1 VAGPQLLV
9 YRRVNPLLDLNAR
22 PIIAHRGASGSAPEN
37 TIPAFRLALEQGA
50 DAIELDVR
58 LTADGIPVVLHD
70 ARLDRT
76 TGRRALLRQLTL
88 TELGALDAGATF
100 TPDRGRTYPFRGA
113 GITIPTLQEV
123 LRAFPEVP
131 FLVELKEVEAQAP
144 VRQVVVDEQATDR
157 CLLASEH
164 HAALEVFSGPT
175 FAVAASG
182 REIGLLYRATLL
194 RRVPSKVSYR
204 ALSVPERH
212 RGLRV
217 PTRSFIA
224 AARRLGCPVHV
235 WTVNDPAAARRLW
248 DDGVAGIV
256 TNFPG
261 RLVASRQS

>member
-1 VAGPQLLV
+1 VP
-9 YRRVNPLLDLNAR
+9 VNPLLDLDVR

-37 TIPAFRLALEQGA
+37 TMPAFELAIEHGA
-50 DAIELDVR
+50 NAIELDVR
-58 LTADGIPVVLHD
+58 LTGDGIPVVLHD

-76 TGRRALLRQLTL
+76 TGRRALLRELPL
-88 TELGALDAGATF
+88 SELGSVDAGANF
-100 TPDRGRTYPFRGA
+100 TTDRGRTYPFRGT
-113 GITIPTLQEV
+113 GIRIPTLSDV

-131 FLVELKEVEAQAP
+131 FVVEIKEVDAQES
-144 VRQVVVDEQATDR
+144 VRQVVLGQQAADR

-164 HAALEVFSGPT
+164 HEALELFRKPP

-182 REIGLLYRATLL
+182 REIGSLYRATLL
-194 RRVPSKVSYR
+194 RRLPSTVCYR

-217 PTRSFIA
+217 PTRSFVA

-235 WTVNDPAAARRLW
+235 WTVNDAAAAQRLW
-248 DDGVAGIV
+248 NDGVAGIV

-261 RLVASRQS
+261 RLVASH